1 VKLTPVLRKPAH
13 TSRLEAAAPLLSLR
27 LCSLQERGGAFD
39 FLIAELEPAKLSI
52 ALQML
57 KQNVA
62 RQMLEPEGG
71 SFCAAIPRPAR

>member
-1 VKLTPVLRKPAH
+1 
-13 TSRLEAAAPLLSLR
+13 
-27 LCSLQERGGAFD
+27 LQERGGAFD